1 MKNTTFLIM
10 AALALAATL
19 SPLWATAQT
28 VSPFTP
34 QLQPLLQGGN
44 PRVSMT
50 HVPIFDSVDT
60 RGIHTMYL
68 NVPYAH
74 RSSSQYV
81 DIYLPNEGRQPY
93 PVIIAVHGGAFFMG
107 NSKMRNDI
115 QPMLAGLRR
124 GYAVVSVNYRM
135 SAEGTFPRAVNDV
148 KAAVRF
154 VRANAAKYHFDA
166 NRIVAW
172 GGSAGGNLVSMLGMT
187 GNTDDLN
194 GDNTEN
200 LEYSSRVQA
209 VVDWFGPCD
218 FRKFDEQFAQST
230 FPEHNS
236 SIGDDSAESWYIG
249 QNVLKDSTF
258 TLRANPM
265 TYIKDVDKAD
275 CPYFLIEH
283 GGRDTT
289 VPIQQSKNFYHA
301 LKAKYG
307 NKVQFHLL
315 PTAGHATPEFGYD
328 DNLKIVFQF
337 LKKALK

>member
-1 MKNTTFLIM
+1 MKNSTLKTVAAI
-10 AALALAATL
+10 ALAVTL
-19 SPLWATAQT
+19 TPLCAMAQST
-28 VSPFTP
+28 SANVP
-34 QLQPLLQGGN
+34 QLQPLIQGGN
-44 PRVSMT
+44 ARVSMT

-60 RGIHTMYL
+60 RGIRTMYL

-74 RSSSQYV
+74 RSASQYV
-81 DIYLPNEGRQPY
+81 DIYLPNEGTQPY
-93 PVIIAVHGGAFFMG
+93 PVIIAIHGGAFFMG

-115 QPMLAGLRR
+115 QPMLAGLKR

-154 VRANAAKYHFDA
+154 VRANAAKYHFDPD
-166 NRIVAW
+166 RIVAW

-249 QNVLKDSTF
+249 QNVLKDTTF

-265 TYIKDVDKAD
+265 TYISKVSKAD

-283 GGRDTT
+283 GGHDTT
-289 VPIQQSKNFYHA
+289 VPIQQSENFYHA

-307 NKVQFHLL
+307 SKIQFHLL
-315 PTAGHATPEFGYD
+315 PKAGHATPEFGQD
-328 DNLKIVFQF
+328 DNLKIVFRF
-337 LKKALK
+337 LEKALK

>member
-81 DIYLPNEGRQPY
+81 DIYLPN
-93 PVIIAVHGGAFFMG
+93 
-107 NSKMRNDI
+107 
-115 QPMLAGLRR
+115 GLRR